1 MKVDDGSA
9 RILDLLR
16 PFAANWSGTLK
27 RGDVVVPKDEIPRLV
42 EQLVAV
48 ARDIGGGG
56 NEATDNEVFHVLQ
69 QASRSA
75 SLQNQVALLR
85 REFRILKRR

>member
-1 MKVDDGSA
+1 MSSNEESN

-27 RGDVVVPKDEIPRLV
+27 RGDMVVPKDELPALV

-48 ARDIGGGG
+48 AREIGNADEASDI
-56 NEATDNEVFHVLQ
+56 EVFHVLR

-75 SLQNQVALLR
+75 SLQNQVETLR
-85 REFRILKRR
+85 REFRITKRR